1 MPVTRE
7 SATMDSME
15 RYDPF
20 EFVLRFRA
28 LEFAQGRPAFEERL
42 YVRLKHGATG
52 HRISQR
58 VGGTE
63 SFEVVIGFVSLG
75 GARGFAEEV
84 SRLELQRQAGV
95 VGGAHHHTHRDQ
107 RILKTLESVWYDV

>member
-1 MPVTRE
+1 MPVSPER
-7 SATMDSME
+7 ATMGSME

-20 EFVLRFRA
+20 EFVMRFQA
-28 LEFAQGRPAFEERL
+28 LEFDQGRAAFEKTL
-42 YVRLKHGATG
+42 DVRLKHGATG
-52 HRISQR
+52 HRISQL
-58 VGGTE
+58 VGGAQ

-75 GARGFAEEV
+75 GARGFAEDV

-107 RILKTLESVWYDV
+107 GIRKTLESVWYDV